1 MVSPHVPRR
10 ALGHA
15 ALATAFALA
24 LGCTDPAKKE
34 AGPGASASAPIVA
47 PSASAPEPPPSAAA
61 LPLPAP
67 PPPAPRIRCPA
78 GMMRVDNRF
87 CVDRWEATLVDRASG
102 TPLSPF
108 YPPDRRLAIQI
119 ADTWEHDHAE
129 VGSEEA
135 RKMPVPEL
143 PIWQREHDVDPLA
156 LTQAGVKPNG
166 YVSSTMAARACENA
180 QKRLCREGEWV
191 QACEGGAAQQFP
203 YGEHYAQ
210 GACNVF
216 RATHPGI
223 VLHDNPSIGH
233 FDPRM
238 NLVTE
243 KDGSPLLR
251 DTGTTPRCKSE
262 WDGDAAWDMNGN
274 LDEWVTQDEP
284 GADGGAP
291 VEGAGTSAPDG
302 GKGTHNGLFLGGFFS
317 RSKRDGCLSR
327 VSQHQ
332 LTYLDYSTGVR
343 CCWSP

>member
-1 MVSPHVPRR
+1 
-10 ALGHA
+10 
-15 ALATAFALA
+15 
-24 LGCTDPAKKE
+24 
-34 AGPGASASAPIVA
+34 
-47 PSASAPEPPPSAAA
+47 
-61 LPLPAP
+61 
-67 PPPAPRIRCPA
+67 
-78 GMMRVDNRF
+78 MMRVDNRF
-87 CVDRWEATLVDRASG
+87 CVDRWEATLVDRVSG

-119 ADTWEHDHAE
+119 ADQWEHDHLE
-129 VGSEEA
+129 IGSEEA
-135 RKMPVPEL
+135 RRMPVPEL

-156 LTQAGVKPNG
+156 ISKPGVKPNG
-166 YVSSTMAARACENA
+166 YVSSTMASRACDNA
-180 QKRLCREGEWV
+180 HKRLCRRDEWV
-191 QACEGGAAQQFP
+191 QACEGSAAQQFP
-203 YGEHYAQ
+203 YGEKYAQ

-238 NLVTE
+238 NLVAE

-251 DTGTTPRCKSE
+251 ATGATPRCKSE

-274 LDEWVTQDEP
+274 LDEWVTPEEP
-284 GADGGAP
+284 DPGTDGGAP
-291 VEGAGTSAPDG
+291 ASDG
-302 GKGTHNGLFLGGFFS
+302 GASTADGKKTPHNGLFLGGFYS

>member
-1 MVSPHVPRR
+1 MVFPHVSQR
-10 ALGHA
+10 ALCNG
-15 ALATAFALA
+15 ALATVLA
-24 LGCTDPAKKE
+24 LSFGCVDHSRE
-34 AGPGASASAPIVA
+34 AGPDASAPTSASAPA
-47 PSASAPEPPPSAAA
+47 PSQSAAA
-61 LPLPAP
+61 EIASVAPP
-67 PPPAPRIRCPA
+67 PPPAPKIRCPA

-87 CVDRWEATLVDRASG
+87 CVDRWEATLVDRVSG

-119 ADTWEHDHAE
+119 ADTWEHDHTE

-135 RKMPVPEL
+135 RQMPVPEL

-156 LTQAGVKPNG
+156 LTKPGVKPNG

-180 QKRLCREGEWV
+180 QKRLCRSDEWV
-191 QACEGGAAQQFP
+191 QACEGSAARPFP
-203 YGEHYAQ
+203 YGDHYAQ

-238 NLVTE
+238 NLVAE

-251 DTGTTPRCKSE
+251 ATGATPRCKSE

-274 LDEWVTQDEP
+274 LDEWVSPEEP
-284 GADGGAP
+284 VAPTPDGGAP
-291 VEGAGTSAPDG
+291 VTDGGAAAPDG
-302 GKGTHNGLFLGGFFS
+302 GKTPHNGLFLGGFYS

>member
-1 MVSPHVPRR
+1 M
-10 ALGHA
+10 
-15 ALATAFALA
+15 LA
-24 LGCTDPAKKE
+24 LSFGCVDPPRE
-34 AGPGASASAPIVA
+34 AAPDASAPTAIVSVSASASAPSQSVA
-47 PSASAPEPPPSAAA
+47 AEIASS
-61 LPLPAP
+61 AP
-67 PPPAPRIRCPA
+67 PPPAPKIRCPA

-87 CVDRWEATLVDRASG
+87 CVDRWEATLVDRVSG

-119 ADTWEHDHAE
+119 AETWEHDHAE

-135 RKMPVPEL
+135 RQMPVPEL

-156 LTQAGVKPNG
+156 LTKPGVKPNG

-180 QKRLCREGEWV
+180 QKRLCRSDEWV
-191 QACEGGAAQQFP
+191 QACEGSAARPFP
-203 YGEHYAQ
+203 YGDHYAT

-238 NLVTE
+238 NLVAE

-251 DTGTTPRCKSE
+251 ATGATPRCKSE

-274 LDEWVTQDEP
+274 LDEWVSPDEP
-284 GADGGAP
+284 GAPTPDGGAP
-291 VEGAGTSAPDG
+291 VTDGGAAAPDG
-302 GKGTHNGLFLGGFFS
+302 GKAPHNGLFLGGFYS